1 MITVSIGISGL
12 SQVHF
17 KFNPGDEKTHVTR
30 MAINEK
36 DAEALLATV
45 KTQIEGIIS
54 GQIN

>member
-1 MITVSIGISGL
+1 MIIVSIGITGL

-30 MAINEK
+30 MAISEK
-36 DAEALLATV
+36 DTQALLETV

-54 GQIN
+54 G